1 MNYPWA
7 CQSCGATEEVERPM
21 SQSHV
26 GPTDHCSACNALD
39 WRRIYEAPM
48 IMERALPDGSKR
60 AGFHREKEAAKLDV
74 QAASA
79 PPKQAIELKRA
90 AAERRRSKE

>member
-1 MNYPWA
+1 
-7 CQSCGATEEVERPM
+7 M

-26 GPTDHCSACNALD
+26 GPIEECESCKMLD
-39 WRRIYEAPM
+39 WRRVYEAPM
-48 IMERALPDGSKR
+48 LMERALPDGSKR
-60 AGFHREKEAAKLDV
+60 AGFHREREAAKLDV
-74 QAASA
+74 AAASA